1 MIQHHASKLTRRSA
15 GLPALVTGICI
26 AKSGDPLFENI
37 MSDLQNIAGSP
48 AVQAPSYNELSL
60 PQVHAMNCLK
70 DILATSKLTSCTENY
85 IMPVLR
91 LAADSLSSP
100 MYVSATVHTGQCCDN
115 DGN

>member
-26 AKSGDPLFENI
+26 SKSGDPLFGKI
-37 MSDLQNIAGSP
+37 MNDLQDIASSP
-48 AVQAPSYNELSL
+48 AVQASSYNELSL

-70 DILATSKLTSCTENY
+70 DILANSKLTSATENY

-91 LAADSLSSP
+91 LGANSLSSP
-100 MYVSATVHTGQCCDN
+100 M
-115 DGN
+115 